1 MNGYEECVKHF
12 AKITDERSPEFN
24 KFAPLMKKFV
34 TDSNA
39 VAQEKALEAVL
50 AFVEN
55 AHVAGRCVVV
65 TVLVLLVLMHRLV
78 QLLKWYSCVKRV
90 EKLEY

>member
-1 MNGYEECVKHF
+1 MSGYEECTKHF
-12 AKITDERSPEFN
+12 PKIVDERSPEFN

-50 AFVEN
+50 AYVEN
-55 AHVAGRCVVV
+55 AHVAGR
-65 TVLVLLVLMHRLV
+65 
-78 QLLKWYSCVKRV
+78 
-90 EKLEY
+90 

>member
-1 MNGYEECVKHF
+1 MLLFFCQLWRARVHGYEECIKHF
-12 AKITDERSPEFN
+12 PTIADEKSPEFT

-50 AFVEN
+50 VFAEN
-55 AHVAGRCVVV
+55 AHIA
-65 TVLVLLVLMHRLV
+65 
-78 QLLKWYSCVKRV
+78 QK
-90 EKLEY
+90 